1 MTGLPRLPVLLLAA
15 TVSVPAAQ
23 LASAAEIYRWN
34 GPDGSTW
41 FSEQPPPSGDIAGL
55 EVLKLDGP
63 VPPAQPPIPAPPGA
77 SYAEALEM
85 ADRLQA
91 DRLAREQARLEREAL
106 QLQKR
111 ETRLR
116 ERQQQEREADRT
128 ASYVIPY
135 YRKHRPRFPHPRS
148 PYHNRGQGR
157 DGLPPRSG
165 YLQPPQREF
174 PLHPPGRLTYRT
186 QQAQRSAAEQRPGW

>member
-15 TVSVPAAQ
+15 TASVSAAPV
-23 LASAAEIYRWN
+23 ASAGEIYRWY
-34 GPDGSTW
+34 GSDGSTW
-41 FSEQPPPSGDIAGL
+41 FSEQPPPGEIAGL
-55 EVLKLDGP
+55 EVLQLDGA
-63 VPPAQPPIPAPPGA
+63 VPPARSSIPAPPVS

-116 ERQQQEREADRT
+116 EQQQPEREADRS
-128 ASYVIPY
+128 AAYVIPY
-135 YRKHRPRFPHPRS
+135 YRKHRPHFPHPRS
-148 PYHNRGQGR
+148 PYRNRGQ
-157 DGLPPRSG
+157 DGWPPRSG
-165 YLQPPQREF
+165 YFQPPQREY
-174 PLHPPGRLTYRT
+174 PVHSPGRLTYGT
-186 QQAQRSAAEQRPGW
+186 QQAQRSADQRSGW